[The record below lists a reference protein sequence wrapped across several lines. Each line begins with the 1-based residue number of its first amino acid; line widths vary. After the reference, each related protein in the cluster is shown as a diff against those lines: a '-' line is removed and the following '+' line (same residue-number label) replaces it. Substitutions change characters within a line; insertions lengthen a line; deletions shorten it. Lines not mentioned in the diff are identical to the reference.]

1 MLIHPDKLRWLF
13 WLRWRLL
20 RRNFSRG
27 SGHVGNV
34 IGSSILLLFW
44 LTFGGAF
51 AVGSFFA
58 YRFAPAPIN
67 AGVLFLV
74 LTAIYLLW
82 IIAPLMQISTNEGL
96 DLSKLSLFPLTR
108 GELMLS
114 LLLSTLLDTSTIAVM
129 FMFIAIVAGWAF
141 SWPLALL
148 TLLAVLIFYVQM
160 IGMSQL
166 VIALLSRM
174 LQNRRLR
181 DLSVIIVVVISASG
195 YLSQFLFENRG
206 FIGALTSGRLIAYLQ
221 WLPPGLAA
229 RAIQQAS
236 IGNWGISLAYLVA
249 LAVLDLLVLYLWQLV
264 IERGLSSPE
273 IGDTQQT
280 RRHSR
285 AVQAPVAGT
294 ALARLAGSWRHFIPP
309 QVLAIANKDMK
320 YFRRDPQFVRL
331 ILLPLVYVI
340 VLIFSTIYS
349 SHNTGYAVTP
359 DAGPGYIFEVIRV
372 MFAPSFVLLS
382 LYSLAYNTLGFE
394 RQSLTTL
401 FLLPVAPKY
410 ILWGKNLVIFGLG
423 FIELL
428 ILVLV
433 VSSFTHLWI
442 FALPAFTLGLT
453 GIGVILACG
462 NVTSVFLPR
471 RLNLTQRGFQTSG
484 TSMSAQEGCL
494 RIVMSF
500 ASMLVDVIVLLP
512 VIAALVLPVVF
523 QMQWLWLITI
533 PFSLVYG
540 ASIYYGVTA
549 LVAPYIVSRTPEIL
563 AQVARE

>member
-20 RRNFSRG
+20 LRNFSRG
-27 SGHVGNV
+27 SGRVGNV
-34 IGSSILLLFW
+34 IGSIILLLFW
-44 LTFGGAF
+44 LIFGGSF

-114 LLLSTLLDTSTIAVM
+114 LLLSTLLDTSTVAVM

-181 DLSVIIVVVISASG
+181 DLSVIIVVIISASG

-236 IGNWGISLAYLVA
+236 IGNWGISFAYLVA
-249 LAVLDLLVLYLWQLV
+249 LVILDLLVLYLWQLV

-273 IGDTQQT
+273 IGDSQQT
-280 RRHSR
+280 RRRSR
-285 AVQAPVAGT
+285 AVQTPVAGT
-294 ALARLAGSWRHFIPP
+294 VPARLAGSWRRFIPP
-309 QVLAIANKDMK
+309 QVLAVANKDMK
-320 YFRRDPQFVRL
+320 YFRRDPQFARL

-349 SHNTGYAVTP
+349 SHNAGYAVTP
-359 DAGPGYIFEVIRV
+359 GADPDYIFTAIRV

-401 FLLPVAPKY
+401 FLFPIAPKY

-423 FIELL
+423 VIELL

-433 VSSFTHLWI
+433 VSFFTHLWT
-442 FALPAFTLGLT
+442 FALPAFTLGLS

-471 RLNLTQRGFQTSG
+471 RLNLTQRGFQSSG

-500 ASMLVDVIVLLP
+500 ASMLVDIIVLLP

-523 QMQWLWLITI
+523 QFQWLWLITI

-549 LVAPYIVSRTPEIL
+549 LVAPYIVSRAPEIL
-563 AQVARE
+563 AQVTRE